1 MSCKIERYDACKIFH
16 LWKYKVWGV
25 KSVILQQ
32 NLKNNLHET
41 FSFNHCNYVVGQVD
55 IFAQT
60 QEQQNATH
68 ISLKEIGQNENN
80 IRNIG
85 NAPIECWYIPTSNS
99 FLFNSFS
106 LISNVEVTI
115 ENLTTG
121 ELIQEEYSVIAGQ
134 VSIPAISTKGTFVIE
149 LIINDNEDYINTLV

>member
-1 MSCKIERYDACKIFH
+1 MKR
-16 LWKYKVWGV
+16 
-25 KSVILQQ
+25 
-32 NLKNNLHET
+32 NLKKYAYET
-41 FSFNHCNYVVGQVD
+41 FTF
-55 IFAQT
+55 ILTIMF
-60 QEQQNATH
+60 
-68 ISLKEIGQNENN
+68 IGQFRCFATSDKNNEVQKD
-80 IRNIG
+80 
-85 NAPIECWYIPTSNS
+85 PIIIQLCGDDEMENMRTSKTLLLECWYIPTSNS

-149 LIINDNEDYINTLV
+149 LIINDNEVYIGELKL

>member
-1 MSCKIERYDACKIFH
+1 MSPSRRGFFCKGRSRSTPIQVTIGDSN
-16 LWKYKVWGV
+16 V
-25 KSVILQQ
+25 
-32 NLKNNLHET
+32 ET
-41 FSFNHCNYVVGQVD
+41 SRTVSRL
-55 IFAQT
+55 
-60 QEQQNATH
+60 E
-68 ISLKEIGQNENN
+68 
-80 IRNIG
+80 
-85 NAPIECWYIPTSNS
+85 IECWYIPTSNS

-149 LIINDNEDYINTLV
+149 LIINDNEVYIGELKL

>member
-1 MSCKIERYDACKIFH
+1 MLF
-16 LWKYKVWGV
+16 
-25 KSVILQQ
+25 
-32 NLKNNLHET
+32 
-41 FSFNHCNYVVGQVD
+41 GQVD

-149 LIINDNEDYINTLV
+149 LIINDNEVYIGELKL

>member
-1 MSCKIERYDACKIFH
+1 MMKRFYFLLVALFVCH
-16 LWKYKVWGV
+16 LNAGASSIKDDPEPPP
-25 KSVILQQ
+25 I
-32 NLKNNLHET
+32 
-41 FSFNHCNYVVGQVD
+41 QVQLGTPNGEKLYRTLID
-55 IFAQT
+55 IP
-60 QEQQNATH
+60 
-68 ISLKEIGQNENN
+68 LD
-80 IRNIG
+80 
-85 NAPIECWYIPTSNS
+85 CWYYPATKS

-149 LIINDNEDYINTLV
+149 LIINDNEVYIGELKL